1 MSIFVEQ
8 NSREQSRFYRTKLVK
23 NIIQMN
29 PDKAKERIKIL
40 GLKKQHVAER
50 IGVKLSTLSHYLNG
64 RRDLEYTT
72 KEMLRRYL
80 GL

>member
-1 MSIFVEQ
+1 
-8 NSREQSRFYRTKLVK
+8 
-23 NIIQMN
+23 MN